1 MEYVKDFDTAAAG
14 VLLDRIK
21 TGSLYR
27 KRKTS
32 AALEN
37 QGGGIGKSRKP
48 KLSNLKTM
56 P

>member
-21 TGSLYR
+21 TRSLYR

-37 QGGGIGKSRKP
+37 QGGGNGKSRKP
-48 KLSNLKTM
+48 ELNDLETI